1 MWVSGKIRYL
11 FEMEKKGKTVSMF
24 YHCKFIYLWR
34 DRLTRSCNYCITT
47 VCLKDLP
54 QLCGTGLAPVHAVG
68 DQFNDGGVDN
78 MDSSF
83 ETVLLDLQNSAEGI
97 IDDKVGDVILSINE
111 TVGGVVSNI
120 NNEIQNSVI

>member
-1 MWVSGKIRYL
+1 M
-11 FEMEKKGKTVSMF
+11 
-24 YHCKFIYLWR
+24 
-34 DRLTRSCNYCITT
+34 TRSCNYCITT

-83 ETVLLDLQNSAEGI
+83 ETVLWEVCPGRAEKS
-97 IDDKVGDVILSINE
+97 DDSI
-111 TVGGVVSNI
+111 VRGLPKIVFQPDWPFGFCWLVRVHFG
-120 NNEIQNSVI
+120 